1 LGFLYSGRKPR
12 ILRILNTTCVI
23 FGLLGLRVNFEFFL
37 FLVVVVADYDVLVDV
52 SALPGEKTFTLLFLR
67 KNFLI
72 IFIYVIGIKN
82 LFESMVLI

>member
-1 LGFLYSGRKPR
+1 
-12 ILRILNTTCVI
+12 LNTTCVI

-52 SALPGEKTFTLLFLR
+52 SALAGEKPLTLLLLR
-67 KNFLI
+67 KNFLV